1 MIKISRISSPLKDK
15 IKNIDTCS
23 QLDGDGVFEGKYS
36 TSGTIVLKNKYIG
49 SLKADQIIIDTDG
62 IFEGELRTEELIISG
77 FVNGKIDADNVII
90 MENGKISGDIIYNQ
104 LAVFE
109 GGIIDVAGM
118 KKREKQKDDKIV
130 DITNSTQKWIK
141 FL

>member
-36 TSGTIVLKNKYIG
+36 TSGTIVLKNKFIG
-49 SLKADQIIIDTDG
+49 NLKADQIIIDTDG
-62 IFEGELRTEELIISG
+62 IFEGELKTEELIISG

-90 MENGKISGDIIYNQ
+90 MENGKISGDITYNQ

-118 KKREKQKDDKIV
+118 KRKENLKDDKIV
-130 DITNSTQKWIK
+130 DITHSNQK
-141 FL
+141 

>member
-23 QLDGDGVFEGKYS
+23 QLEGDGVFEGKYS
-36 TSGTIVLKNKYIG
+36 TSGTIVLKNKFIG

-62 IFEGELRTEELIISG
+62 IFEGELKTEELIISG
-77 FVNGKIDADNVII
+77 FVNGKIDADNLII
-90 MENGKISGDIIYNQ
+90 MENGKVSGDVTYNQ

-109 GGIIDVAGM
+109 GGIIDVSGM
-118 KKREKQKDDKIV
+118 KRRQKLKDDKIV
-130 DITNSTQKWIK
+130 EIANPNQK
-141 FL
+141 

>member
-23 QLDGDGVFEGKYS
+23 QLDGDGVFEGKYAP
-36 TSGTIVLKNKYIG
+36 SGTIVLKNKFIG
-49 SLKADQIIIDTDG
+49 SLKADQTIVDTDG
-62 IFEGELRTEELIISG
+62 IFEGELKTEELIISG
-77 FVNGKIDADNVII
+77 FVNGKVDADNIII
-90 MENGKISGDIIYNQ
+90 MENGKISGDITYNQ

-118 KKREKQKDDKIV
+118 KRKEKQKDDKVI
-130 DITNSTQKWIK
+130 DIANSNQK
-141 FL
+141 

>member
-77 FVNGKIDADNVII
+77 FVNGKIDANNVII
-90 MENGKISGDIIYNQ
+90 MENGKISGDITYNQ

-118 KKREKQKDDKIV
+118 KRKENLKDDKIV
-130 DITNSTQKWIK
+130 DITNSNQK
-141 FL
+141 

>member
-23 QLDGDGVFEGKYS
+23 QLDGDGVFEWKYA
-36 TSGTIVLKNKYIG
+36 TSGTIVLKNKFIG
-49 SLKADQIIIDTDG
+49 SLKADQTIVDTDG
-62 IFEGELRTEELIISG
+62 IFEGELKTEELIISG
-77 FVNGKIDADNVII
+77 FVNGKVDADNIII
-90 MENGKISGDIIYNQ
+90 MENGKISGDITYNQ

-118 KKREKQKDDKIV
+118 KRKDKQKDDKVI
-130 DITNSTQKWIK
+130 DIANSNQKQFK

>member
-23 QLDGDGVFEGKYS
+23 QLDGDGVFEGKYA
-36 TSGTIVLKNKYIG
+36 TSGTIVLKNKFIG
-49 SLKADQIIIDTDG
+49 SLKADQTIVDTDG
-62 IFEGELRTEELIISG
+62 IFEGELKTEELIISG
-77 FVNGKIDADNVII
+77 FVNGKVDADNIII
-90 MENGKISGDIIYNQ
+90 MENGKISGDIAYNQ

-118 KKREKQKDDKIV
+118 KRREKQKDDKVI
-130 DITNSTQKWIK
+130 DIANSNQK
-141 FL
+141 

>member
-23 QLDGDGVFEGKYS
+23 QLDGDGIFEGKYS

-49 SLKADQIIIDTDG
+49 SLKADQTIIDTDG
-62 IFEGELRTEELIISG
+62 IFEGELKTEELIISG
-77 FVNGKIDADNVII
+77 FVNGKIDADNIII

-130 DITNSTQKWIK
+130 DITNSTQK
-141 FL
+141 

>member
-36 TSGTIVLKNKYIG
+36 TSGTIVLKNKFIG
-49 SLKADQIIIDTDG
+49 NLKADQIIVDNDG
-62 IFEGELRTEELIISG
+62 VFEGELKTEELIISG
-77 FVNGKIDADNVII
+77 YVNGKVDSENVII
-90 MENGKISGDIIYNQ
+90 MENGKISGDITYNQ

-118 KKREKQKDDKIV
+118 KRKEKQKEDKVIDIV
-130 DITNSTQKWIK
+130 NSNQK
-141 FL
+141 

>member
-23 QLDGDGVFEGKYS
+23 QLDGDGVFEGKYN
-36 TSGTIVLKNKYIG
+36 TSGTIVLKNKFIG
-49 SLKADQIIIDTDG
+49 SLKADQTIVDNDG
-62 IFEGELRTEELIISG
+62 IFEGELKTEELIISG
-77 FVNGKIDADNVII
+77 FVNGKVDADNIII
-90 MENGKISGDIIYNQ
+90 MENGKISGDITYNQ

-118 KKREKQKDDKIV
+118 KRREKQKDDKVI
-130 DITNSTQKWIK
+130 DIANSNQK
-141 FL
+141 

>member
-36 TSGTIVLKNKYIG
+36 TPGTIVLKNKFIG
-49 SLKADQIIIDTDG
+49 SLKADQTIVDTDG
-62 IFEGELRTEELIISG
+62 IFEGELKTEELIISG
-77 FVNGKIDADNVII
+77 FVNGKVDADNIII
-90 MENGKISGDIIYNQ
+90 MENGKISGDITYNQ

-118 KKREKQKDDKIV
+118 KRREKQKDEKII
-130 DITNSTQKWIK
+130 DIANTNQK
-141 FL
+141 